1 MLNLHSFI
9 QTNQALPAGVR
20 PFLPALEVL
29 LARLNGLIDIN
40 DPDVAFLSD
49 LVTLREEEIML
60 HLLSMQLWQY
70 RYEAP
75 NGERWDITQET
86 YSDFIAR
93 HSSVTSVHCTD
104 NAEYLTLISTWIIS
118 WCDWENCGTYNGV
131 QLQ

>member
-1 MLNLHSFI
+1 MLNLHSFV
-9 QTNQALPAGVR
+9 QTNQAFPAEVR

-29 LARLNGLIDIN
+29 LSRLNGLIDIN
-40 DPDVAFLSD
+40 EPDVAFLSD
-49 LVTLREEEIML
+49 LVALREEEIML

-75 NGERWDITQET
+75 NGERWDITQEA
-86 YSDFIAR
+86 YSDFISR
-93 HSSVTSVHCTD
+93 HNDVTRSHYID

-118 WCDWENCGTYNGV
+118 LCDWEINGSYSGV